1 MRTKVTDNLAVKK
14 YTPDQFDRRV
24 LYYHPKN
31 GRVMMRVSPEEDI
44 MEEDYKA
51 RDGFVEFAQEDVFF
65 IPYNDA
71 FSEREWIVLRTELM
85 LSNDEELYEDA
96 PN

>member
-1 MRTKVTDNLAVKK
+1 
-14 YTPDQFDRRV
+14 
-24 LYYHPKN
+24 
-31 GRVMMRVSPEEDI
+31 
-44 MEEDYKA
+44 
-51 RDGFVEFAQEDVFF
+51 VFF